1 MLKTMTYNKMKALT
15 ISLICLS
22 IALFSCSSSTNKSG
36 EGTLTSGPRQEKA
49 IQIFLSEEQ
58 FKSINVQ
65 LGSVESRSLSGNIKA
80 NGMLDVPPQNLVSI
94 SAPLGG
100 FVKSTELLQGM
111 HVKKGQIVVVME
123 HPDYIQLQQ
132 DYLDN
137 KNQLEFLE
145 QEYNRQLDLSKENVN
160 ALKSLQHAKS
170 TYRSTK
176 AKVEGLKAKLKLVN
190 INSSDIE
197 SGEIKNTVN
206 ILSPISGFVSQVNVN
221 MGMHVNPTDVMFR
234 IVDTEHVHAE
244 AQVFEKDIPK
254 LKVGQIA
261 HITLS
266 NENKE
271 RLAKVC
277 LIGKEI
283 TPERTVR
290 VHCHLD
296 GEDANL
302 IPGTYFSALIETGS
316 SSVAALPMKAIVNF
330 EGRHFVF
337 IEKDAAT
344 HRYEFFEIKT
354 GASDGVY
361 TEVDLNENDP
371 GYRDKIVV
379 SGAFELLNVLK
390 NVDE

>member
-1 MLKTMTYNKMKALT
+1 MYYKMKALT
-15 ISLICLS
+15 IILICFS
-22 IALFSCSSSTNKSG
+22 TTMFSCSSTTNKSEETTG
-36 EGTLTSGPRQEKA
+36 IVLSSTA
-49 IQIFLSEEQ
+49 NQITLSEEQ

-65 LGSVESRSLSGNIKA
+65 LGSLESRSLSGNIKA

-111 HVKKGQIVVVME
+111 RVKKGQVVVVME

-145 QEYNRQLDLSKENVN
+145 QEYDRQLDLSKENVN

-271 RLAKVC
+271 RLAKVF

-316 SSVAALPMKAIVNF
+316 SSVAALPIKAIVNF

-371 GYRDKIVV
+371 GYRDKIII

>member
-1 MLKTMTYNKMKALT
+1 MMYYKMKALT
-15 ISLICLS
+15 IILICFS
-22 IALFSCSSSTNKSG
+22 TTMFSCSSTTNKSEETTG
-36 EGTLTSGPRQEKA
+36 IVLSSTA
-49 IQIFLSEEQ
+49 NQITLSEEQ

-65 LGSVESRSLSGNIKA
+65 LGSLESRSLSGNIKA

-111 HVKKGQIVVVME
+111 RVKKGQVVVVME

-170 TYRSTK
+170 TYFSTK
-176 AKVEGLKAKLKLVN
+176 VKVEGLKAKLKLVN
-190 INSSDIE
+190 INPAEIE
-197 SGEIKNTVN
+197 NGEIKNTIN
-206 ILSPISGFVSQVNVN
+206 IPSPISGFVSQVNVSL
-221 MGMHVNPTDVMFR
+221 GMHVNPTDVMFR

-266 NENKE
+266 NESKE
-271 RLAKVC
+271 RFAKVF

-316 SSVAALPMKAIVNF
+316 SSVAALPIKAIVNF

-361 TEVDLNENDP
+361 AEVDLNENDP
-371 GYRDKIVV
+371 GYRDKIII

>member
-1 MLKTMTYNKMKALT
+1 MYYKMKALT
-15 ISLICLS
+15 IILICFS
-22 IALFSCSSSTNKSG
+22 TTMFSCSSTTNKSEETTG
-36 EGTLTSGPRQEKA
+36 IVLSSTA
-49 IQIFLSEEQ
+49 NQITLSEEQ

-65 LGSVESRSLSGNIKA
+65 LGSLESRSLSGNIKA

-111 HVKKGQIVVVME
+111 RVKKGQVVVVME

-145 QEYNRQLDLSKENVN
+145 QEYDRQLDLSKENVN

-271 RLAKVC
+271 RLAKVF

-316 SSVAALPMKAIVNF
+316 SSVAALPIKAIVNF

-344 HRYEFFEIKT
+344 HSYEFFEIKT

-371 GYRDKIVV
+371 GYRDKIII